1 MHENSF
7 RPEEQ
12 EFNKNRDRF
21 QQNFEDEMEEIFMD
35 LRFLS
40 ANNLTDQRDGLNHML
55 TVPFR
60 ISTICCRF
68 FQAPVQWDKRAGR
81 VIL

>member
-1 MHENSF
+1 VHKLTETAKGGYLMHENSF

-35 LRFLS
+35 LRFF
-40 ANNLTDQRDGLNHML
+40 
-55 TVPFR
+55 V
-60 ISTICCRF
+60 C
-68 FQAPVQWDKRAGR
+68 
-81 VIL
+81 